1 MRIGIH
7 TSIAGSLE
15 KAALKAAELGADAF
29 QIFSASPRM
38 WSAQMPEAG
47 EVEKLK
53 AARERL
59 GLEPL
64 VVHANYLINLASSDE
79 ALRKKS
85 AAAFRGEMER
95 AAAIGAEYLVVHP
108 GNYKGWT
115 KEEGIAAVARSM
127 AEACEGLKTDRLQV
141 LVENMAGGT
150 NQLGGRFEEL
160 REIRRA
166 AEEFGV
172 RLGYCVDTCHCLAAG
187 YDVAAARGLE
197 ETVAEMER
205 VLGLNNVPVIH
216 TNDSKGALGSHLDRH
231 ANIGEGNIGEAGFR
245 RILRHP
251 KLRNMAFVL
260 ETPIDNE
267 GDDRRNVEAL
277 KKAAGGEKKRG
288 TRRE

>member
-1 MRIGIH
+1 
-7 TSIAGSLE
+7 
-15 KAALKAAELGADAF
+15 
-29 QIFSASPRM
+29 
-38 WSAQMPEAG
+38 
-47 EVEKLK
+47 
-53 AARERL
+53 
-59 GLEPL
+59 
-64 VVHANYLINLASSDE
+64 
-79 ALRKKS
+79 
-85 AAAFRGEMER
+85 
-95 AAAIGAEYLVVHP
+95 
-108 GNYKGWT
+108 
-115 KEEGIAAVARSM
+115 
-127 AEACEGLKTDRLQV
+127 
-141 LVENMAGGT
+141 
-150 NQLGGRFEEL
+150 LGGRFEEL

-166 AEEFGV
+166 AEDSGV

-251 KLRNMAFVL
+251 KLRNMAFIL

-267 GDDRRNVEAL
+267 GDDWKNVEAL
-277 KKAAGGEKKRG
+277 KKAAGGKKKRE